1 MFGITLK
8 LERYDLL
15 ITLNFPICEQRISLE
30 IFIYILWFVLC
41 FLNWNSVVFCIKI
54 FYIFILFLPNI
65 YFFNVNVNDVLFISY
80 FNVLLMIDLVVP
92 KSTLRNDELLE
103 RLEKLRKTF
112 TIMVIIYY
120 SKRIH
125 IQLAKARRVQLVRE
139 QAQALGVCSPG

>member
-1 MFGITLK
+1 
-8 LERYDLL
+8 
-15 ITLNFPICEQRISLE
+15 
-30 IFIYILWFVLC
+30 
-41 FLNWNSVVFCIKI
+41 
-54 FYIFILFLPNI
+54 
-65 YFFNVNVNDVLFISY
+65 
-80 FNVLLMIDLVVP
+80 MIDLVVP